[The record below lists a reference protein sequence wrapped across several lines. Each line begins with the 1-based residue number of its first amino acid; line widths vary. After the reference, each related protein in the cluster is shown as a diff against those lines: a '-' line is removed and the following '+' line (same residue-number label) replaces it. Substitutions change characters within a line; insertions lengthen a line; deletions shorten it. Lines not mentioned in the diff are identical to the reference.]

1 MVGLQG
7 KAMLNKAWRPR
18 WCSLKGAKFEYFEDH
33 TKRKALGVVPLELAS
48 WERAANH
55 ALVLHTVGREGKAGE
70 LSGRAFYFRFLGDSD
85 REGFFAALRRAAY
98 LRHRQVFLEACRVGD
113 AYSVHQVGDSLSL
126 SLFLSSFRAHWSFAC
141 WRRCCTGCA

>member
-1 MVGLQG
+1 M
-7 KAMLNKAWRPR
+7 
-18 WCSLKGAKFEYFEDH
+18 
-33 TKRKALGVVPLELAS
+33 PLELAS

-55 ALVLHTVGREGKAGE
+55 ALVLHTVGREAKAGE
-70 LSGRAFYFRFLGDSD
+70 KSGRAFYFRFLGDSD

-126 SLFLSSFRAHWSFAC
+126 SLSFFPPFALIGR
-141 WRRCCTGCA
+141 WLVDEGAALDARGGRRR